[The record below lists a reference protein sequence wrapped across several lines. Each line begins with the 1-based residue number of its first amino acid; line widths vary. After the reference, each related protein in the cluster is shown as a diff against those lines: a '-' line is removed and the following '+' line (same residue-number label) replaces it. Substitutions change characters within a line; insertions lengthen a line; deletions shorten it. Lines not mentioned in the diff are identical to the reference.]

1 MGMTDAQW
9 KSYLRALIR
18 EMERALELTP
28 DNHVLQGMIN
38 ELHKDLQG

>member
-18 EMERALELTP
+18 EMERALEITP
-28 DNHVLQGMIN
+28 DNHVLQEMIT
-38 ELHKDLQG
+38 ELRKDLEG